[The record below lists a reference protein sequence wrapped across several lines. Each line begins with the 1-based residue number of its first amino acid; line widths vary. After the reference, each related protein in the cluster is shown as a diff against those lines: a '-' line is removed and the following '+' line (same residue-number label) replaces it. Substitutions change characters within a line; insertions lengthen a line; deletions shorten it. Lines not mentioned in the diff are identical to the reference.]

1 MTNKHSLEARITARA
16 VNDATFRRNLLHDPK
31 ATIEREFAVT
41 FPANAVVRV
50 EQGSNN
56 TVRVILPA
64 SGPTEVEL
72 DEAQLSNINGGSGNA
87 GQIGGGDVFGPRP
100 GYRDL

>member
-1 MTNKHSLEARITARA
+1 MTNKHSLESRIIARA
-16 VNDATFRRNLLHDPK
+16 ASDATFRRDLLHDPK

-41 FPANAVVRV
+41 FPANAVVRA
-50 EQGSNN
+50 EQDSHN
-56 TVRVILPA
+56 TIRVILPA
-64 SGPTEVEL
+64 GEAAEVEL
-72 DEAQLSNINGGSGNA
+72 DEAQLADINGGSGNA